1 MRTNILLLLI
11 ITIISACSNK
21 SNNSIDEQNAKLYQQ
36 LDSLLDCQQ
45 NIITEKE
52 KRIKIIKDGSKSS
65 IMTTEHEYNLNNQL
79 YDEYMAFNF
88 DSAHHYISRNI
99 TLLKTSG
106 DPTFRRLL
114 KESSDVE
121 ANSRIRMAHIL
132 SVSALFDKA
141 EKTLKAIN
149 PNNLSTEC
157 KLEYYDQCGELYL
170 YRSELAQSTPF
181 FTEYID
187 SAQYYRQLIL
197 QIAPRNSF
205 QYIFNNAT
213 YTCEKGNIDKGINIL
228 ENHLKTLHQGDRRYS
243 IVASTLA
250 YFYSKK
256 EQPQMQEHYLLLSAI
271 SDVSG
276 SILENNSMRELSTIL
291 LKRKNF
297 RKAFAYLQHASND
310 ARTYG
315 SRLRSLQAAR
325 MAPVVI
331 QAYDDERSHIL
342 HRTNMLLA
350 IISVVSLLL
359 VGTVIY
365 IVLLAKKR
373 RLANSK
379 IQQINKE
386 LSDHNQEIRQLNQ
399 QMKEANRIKDEYI
412 GRFLELCS
420 ALLHNGEER
429 HKQLNRLARE
439 HKMDELYAEMKNMK
453 PINNGKDQ
461 FYTNFDTAFLNIYP
475 NFIGEVNKLMEDN
488 AQFDQQGDNE
498 KMNTELRV
506 LALIRLGITDNQ
518 KIADILRSSL
528 TTIYTY
534 RSKMKARA
542 KDKDSFEGNVKSI
555 GTY

>member
-1 MRTNILLLLI
+1 MKTNLILLFSI
-11 ITIISACSNK
+11 IILSACSNHTDK
-21 SNNSIDEQNAKLYQQ
+21 DIDEQNAGLYQQ
-36 LDSLLDCQQ
+36 LDSLLDRQQ
-45 NIITEKE
+45 DIIADKE
-52 KRIKIIKDGSKSS
+52 KHIKTIKDGIKSS
-65 IMTTEHEYNLNNQL
+65 FKTSEYEYSFNNQL

-99 TLLKTSG
+99 NLLK
-106 DPTFRRLL
+106 
-114 KESSDVE
+114 KEDGSAFGLMQKLTPDLE
-121 ANSRIRMAHIL
+121 ASSRIRMAHIL
-132 SVSALFDKA
+132 AVAALFGKA
-141 EKTLKAIN
+141 ENILDAVN
-149 PNNLSTEC
+149 PENLSNER
-157 KLEYYDQCGELYL
+157 KVEYYDQCGELYL
-170 YRSELAQSTPF
+170 YRSELAQYTPYF
-181 FTEYID
+181 KEYID

-213 YTCEKGNIDKGINIL
+213 YTCEKGNIDKGIKLL
-228 ENHLKTLHQGDRRYS
+228 EGHLKTLKQGDRRYS

-256 EQPQMQEHYLLLSAI
+256 KQPQMQEHYLLLSAI

-291 LKRKNF
+291 LKKKNF
-297 RKAFAYLQHASND
+297 RKAFAYLQHASKD

-331 QAYDDERSHIL
+331 QAYDDERSHTL

-359 VGTVIY
+359 IGTVVY

-379 IQQINKE
+379 IQQMNKE

-399 QMKEANRIKDEYI
+399 QMKEANHIKDEYI

-420 ALLHNGEER
+420 AMLHNGEER

-439 HKMDELYAEMKNMK
+439 HKIDELYAEMKSMK
-453 PINNGKDQ
+453 PINKGKDQ